1 MFLRNNYSCIICALR
16 QGDNNIFTSCFFIVM
31 MYSCDV
37 LQKLLDIENKQIIY
51 YLSYDGQNIT
61 EILCL
66 IQKKVK
72 FLKVDLATV

>member
-1 MFLRNNYSCIICALR
+1 
-16 QGDNNIFTSCFFIVM
+16 M